1 MAENR
6 GANVIKASLLNYA
19 STLTLKSNTF
29 GGRGNN
35 FWLSTEDGMF
45 YTRVMYSKNFYDFD
59 SEQFHRV
66 LLQEKLDGAY
76 IV

>member
-1 MAENR
+1 MAENS
-6 GANVIKASLLNYA
+6 GANVIKASLSNYA

-35 FWLSTEDGMF
+35 FRLSTEDGMF
-45 YTRVMYSKNFYDFD
+45 YRVMYSKNFYDFD